1 MITNERQY
9 RITRKKADQF
19 RKAIDRL
26 ASSQS
31 NRSDIHPRLI
41 QAEREAIESQL
52 SDLVAELTEYERLK
66 SKSSSVLS
74 VNSFDELGDGLIR
87 ARIASGLS
95 QKALARRMGLKEQQ
109 IQRYEATRY
118 ASASYD
124 RLREVANALELRIR
138 NDIFL
143 PVDSGNFQD
152 LLKKLRA
159 AGLEKK
165 FVLNRLLT
173 SEDAARASG
182 EISEKGESIALA
194 ARTAVILNRI
204 YGWTNDSIFGSDTLE
219 APRFASAEARYKMPP
234 RRKRESTDL
243 YATYA
248 NFLAVLVLKGAASL
262 PNSAV
267 PADADTLRKCIL
279 NKYGSINLL
288 HILHTAWDFGVAV
301 LPLHDSG
308 RFHGACWRYEH
319 RNVIVL
325 KQSSPYE
332 ARWQFDLL
340 HELYHA
346 SQMPENDTLEVIEV
360 DKTTAE
366 HRNSEEESAANEFA
380 AAVAL
385 NGRADALL
393 QECFEAANGSIG
405 ILKRVVPRVAT
416 ENKVDVGFLAN
427 CMAFRL
433 SAQGENWWG
442 TAASLQTA
450 DGDPLEISRDVFFQR
465 FPYEIDNKLDRQLLD
480 RALH

>member
-19 RKAIDRL
+19 REALKNF
-26 ASSQS
+26 ASNQT

-41 QAEREAIESQL
+41 QAEREGMESQL

-66 SKSSSVLS
+66 SKSPSVLS
-74 VNSFDELGDGLIR
+74 VNSFDELGDSLIR
-87 ARIASGLS
+87 ARIVRGLS

-109 IQRYEATRY
+109 VQRYEATRY

-143 PVDSGNFQD
+143 PVGPGNFQD

-159 AGLEKK
+159 AGLEKS
-165 FVLNRLLT
+165 FILNRLLT
-173 SEDAARASG
+173 SEDAARAAG
-182 EISEKGESIALA
+182 EISEQDESSALA
-194 ARTAVILNRI
+194 ARSAVILNRI
-204 YGWTNDSIFGSDTLE
+204 FGWTSDSIFGSDTLE
-219 APRFASAEARYKMPP
+219 VPRFAAAEARFKMPP
-234 RRKRESTDL
+234 RRNKETTDL
-243 YATYA
+243 YAAYA
-248 NFLAVLVLKGAASL
+248 NYLASLVLKGAESL
-262 PNSAV
+262 PSSAV
-267 PADADTLRKCIL
+267 PTDADALRKCIL
-279 NKYGSINLL
+279 DKYDSINLA

-301 LPLHDSG
+301 LPLRDPG
-308 RFHGACWRYEH
+308 KFHGACWRYEH

-325 KQSSPYE
+325 KQTSPHE
-332 ARWQFDLL
+332 TRWQFDLL

-346 SQMPENDTLEVIEV
+346 GQMPENDTLEVIEV
-360 DKTTAE
+360 DKTMAE

-385 NGRADALL
+385 NGKADTLL
-393 QECFEAANGSIG
+393 QECIEAAKGSVKK
-405 ILKRVVPRVAT
+405 LKRVVPRVAA
-416 ENKVDVGFLAN
+416 ENEVDVGFLAN
-427 CMAFRL
+427 YMAFRL

-442 TAASLQTA
+442 AAANLQTVDSNPWKIA
-450 DGDPLEISRDVFFQR
+450 RDVFFQR
-465 FPYEIDNKLDRQLLD
+465 FPYDIDNKLDRQLLN